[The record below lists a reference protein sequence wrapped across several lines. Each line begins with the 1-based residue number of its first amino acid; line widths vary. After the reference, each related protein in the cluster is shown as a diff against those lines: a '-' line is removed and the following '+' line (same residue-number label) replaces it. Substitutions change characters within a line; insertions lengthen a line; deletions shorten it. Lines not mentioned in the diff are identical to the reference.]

1 MREETVSIMDNEL
14 THYGVLGMKWGVK
27 KADKIGSRKDSFT
40 IKKGATIYRTAV
52 TDSEKNKTGHAFV
65 SIDKK
70 DALGYMRRGSFLNQA
85 AYNMTFKVTKD
96 LVSPSMK
103 VRVDEFI
110 KLLDSDDS
118 FKKALAT
125 SQAQYSYYSTPEKIK
140 DKIDQLKTY
149 EEKARLYKGA
159 LALGVA
165 SNAEVREKYLNS
177 LSDLG
182 YNMMIDDADAGI
194 VSRVPVIVFDR
205 QDSLEVISIK
215 PVTRQSIR
223 ELKKQP

>member
-1 MREETVSIMDNEL
+1 MQNKVDNFL
-14 THYGVLGMKWGVK
+14 QHYGVLGMKWGVRK
-27 KADKIGSRKDSFT
+27 DKIGSRKDAFT

-70 DALGYMRRGSFLNQA
+70 DALGYMRRGSLFNQA
-85 AYNMTFKVTKD
+85 AYNMTFKVTED
-96 LVSPSMK
+96 LVAPSMK
-103 VRVDEFI
+103 VRVDEFV

-118 FKKALAT
+118 FRKALAS

-149 EEKARLYKGA
+149 EEKARLYKGS

-194 VSRVPVIVFDR
+194 VSRVPCIVFDR

-215 PVTRQSIR
+215 PVTKESIR
-223 ELKKQP
+223 EFKKQP

>member
-1 MREETVSIMDNEL
+1 
-14 THYGVLGMKWGVK
+14 
-27 KADKIGSRKDSFT
+27 
-40 IKKGATIYRTAV
+40 
-52 TDSEKNKTGHAFV
+52 
-65 SIDKK
+65 
-70 DALGYMRRGSFLNQA
+70 MRRGSFLNQA

-149 EEKARLYKGA
+149 EEKARLYKGT

-223 ELKKQP
+223 ELKKKP